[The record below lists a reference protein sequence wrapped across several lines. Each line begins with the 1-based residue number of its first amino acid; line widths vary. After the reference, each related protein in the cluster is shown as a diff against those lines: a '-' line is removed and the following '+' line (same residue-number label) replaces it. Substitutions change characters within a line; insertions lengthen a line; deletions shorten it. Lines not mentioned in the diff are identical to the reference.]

1 MVYTLLFDKEFV
13 RDYNKIDKSIKIEA
27 EKKLKKLR
35 ENPREIGKPLKYFV
49 NLYELHVRMYRIFYV
64 VEESLIKVLVLAI
77 EHKDNTDRYL
87 RQLTKE
93 DIKSKFSN
101 F

>member
-1 MVYTLLFDKEFV
+1 MKKVIDECYGLDELNFT
-13 RDYNKIDKSIKIEA
+13 NSKIAMSRVVFECC
-27 EKKLKKLR
+27 LK
-35 ENPREIGKPLKYFV
+35 
-49 NLYELHVRMYRIFYV
+49 YV
-64 VEESLIKVLVLAI
+64 VEETKVRVLVLAI

-93 DIKSKFSN
+93 DINEKLAN